1 MSDKKQLH
9 YYCVTGVL
17 PAETHGRKWR
27 QTKRWGV
34 VATTPEIAGMQVRMN
49 NEGVQIDSI
58 QHRGTVDSFHECEEM
73 VGLR

>member
-1 MSDKKQLH
+1 MKQLH

-17 PAETHGRKWR
+17 PASDSRKWR

-34 VATTPEIAGMQVRMN
+34 VASTPELAGMQVRMN

-58 QHRGTVDSFHECEEM
+58 QHRGVVDSFHEAEEM
-73 VGLR
+73 LR